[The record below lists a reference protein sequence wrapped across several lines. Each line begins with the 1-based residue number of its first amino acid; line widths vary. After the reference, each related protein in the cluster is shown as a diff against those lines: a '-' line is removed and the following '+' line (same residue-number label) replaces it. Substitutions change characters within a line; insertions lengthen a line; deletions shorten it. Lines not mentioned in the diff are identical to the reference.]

1 MNGVLKRVWSQSFL
15 FRDDDS
21 NWVFVARKL
30 LSVAA
35 AIETLS
41 CFNEGRRICL
51 SINGCVLC
59 SFTASK
65 KRSFF
70 QRAVKSRKN
79 NWEGKR
85 EVWCETYLLEV
96 GIKVLVMILTHKS
109 KLLRSAVY
117 PFEVSGVFN
126 YFWSGSTSFSQ
137 APSRV
142 KVVSICRSHNVI
154 CIHNSNSFERSL
166 LSMRWLELNK

>member
-1 MNGVLKRVWSQSFL
+1 MLQW
-15 FRDDDS
+15 
-21 NWVFVARKL
+21 RKKNL
-30 LSVAA
+30 L
-35 AIETLS
+35 EHKWLRTLQ
-41 CFNEGRRICL
+41 FY
-51 SINGCVLC
+51 SIQ
-59 SFTASK
+59 

-142 KVVSICRSHNVI
+142 KVVSIFRSHNVRMEFVYTI
-154 CIHNSNSFERSL
+154 AIHVRDVCFPWGD
-166 LSMRWLELNK
+166 LSSTNKRTTRVVATFQKRMQFNVWSMPRIF